1 MLEEESTGA
10 DARILQRSAAA
21 GVGKKRGRKHMF
33 LLEDSETDAPRGVQ
47 QPSGSDPIWLTS
59 GDGNDESEEM
69 EEGTCSKP
77 SAGTQVAGQLTY
89 DWVPWVP
96 TYARRRTGTQGTGLQ
111 QRTAAE
117 ASAHAGT
124 DRAAQASPAGDFTK
138 EEPVA
143 EACSSQ
149 EAVQEG
155 EYSTFEVVERICEA
169 FASQMKD
176 MYARRREHREA
187 QLAFSQALRSSR
199 LSAEM
204 AITAAPG
211 ETPPETAGAMSDVER
226 AAAAAAASVVEAL
239 RLKRTCKEPRVKA
252 EARDAVRDAVGVR
265 PFTKPA
271 VFKVEELSTGMPDR
285 EAAAGLPDQAAANA
299 PEQAPCG
306 GRSAAPSPAGTSVSG
321 AWQLPDQA
329 PRGSRAAA
337 APSAGAKP
345 LHRRLTARKSIA
357 LAQPP
362 VAPVPSAAAPAA
374 FASPQQLH
382 VEVVAAHCD
391 EDLDEYALVSL
402 LSLSRL

>member
-1 MLEEESTGA
+1 MA

-21 GVGKKRGRKHMF
+21 GVGKKRCRKHMF
-33 LLEDSETDAPRGVQ
+33 LLEDSETDAPAGGARGVQ

-59 GDGNDESEEM
+59 GDGNDESEVLGEA
-69 EEGTCSKP
+69 TCSKP
-77 SAGTQVAGQLTY
+77 SACTQVAGQATNRLGPNSAANAAA
-89 DWVPWVP
+89 VGE
-96 TYARRRTGTQGTGLQ
+96 RITGTQSMGLQ
-111 QRTAAE
+111 QRAVAE

-124 DRAAQASPAGDFTK
+124 DRAAQASPAGVLTK
-138 EEPVA
+138 EEPVP

-149 EAVQEG
+149 EGVQER

-169 FASQMKD
+169 FSSQMKD

-187 QLAFSQALRSSR
+187 ALAFSQALRSNR

-211 ETPPETAGAMSDVER
+211 EEPPEMAGVMSNVER

-239 RLKRTCKEPRVKA
+239 RLKRTCRQPTIKA
-252 EARDAVRDAVGVR
+252 EVVRDAVGVR

-271 VFKVEELSTGMPDR
+271 AFKVEELSTGMPDR

-306 GRSAAPSPAGTSVSG
+306 GRSAAPSPAGASVSG

-362 VAPVPSAAAPAA
+362 AAPVPSAAAPAA
-374 FASPQQLH
+374 FASPQQLQ

-402 LSLSRL
+402 LSLSLL